1 MFQLAMYVATI
12 REMFRPGV
20 LWFLK
25 DPNDPNF
32 NAMRELLR
40 RSLSGLVRKLITGII
55 LYGSIIIGVI
65 GGGIQLILLLDY
77 TSTFFFGTATI
88 FKVLPLRLEY

>member
-40 RSLSGLVRKLITGII
+40 RSLSGLVRKLLTGIL

-65 GGGIQLILLLDY
+65 GGGIQLILLSDLL
-77 TSTFFFGTATI
+77 FGKLFEEPSI
-88 FKVLPLRLEY
+88 FTVFPLRLEY